1 MAFLENV
8 LLWSKNR
15 EPEFTFYAAVLPCF
29 FAGDKIFLTP
39 LEKCGDLLQ
48 RVIKSKKILL
58 AQLNPLSRAMELAN
72 EPMQLS
78 DLGCYHVRLNLEQKL
93 HYL

>member
-29 FAGDKIFLTP
+29 FAGIFKEMTSYVYFSSLF
-39 LEKCGDLLQ
+39 GDNRLLIMLIRKNTTGPIEPTITSHGVGQ
-48 RVIKSKKILL
+48 RTYAAK
-58 AQLNPLSRAMELAN
+58 
-72 EPMQLS
+72 
-78 DLGCYHVRLNLEQKL
+78 
-93 HYL
+93 